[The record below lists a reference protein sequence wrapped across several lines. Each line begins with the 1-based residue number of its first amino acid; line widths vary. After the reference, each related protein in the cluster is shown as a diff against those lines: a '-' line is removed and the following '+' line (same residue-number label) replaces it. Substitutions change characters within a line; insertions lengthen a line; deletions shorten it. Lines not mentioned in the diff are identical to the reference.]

1 VSGHSKWSTIKHK
14 KSALDAKRGK
24 LFGVAVSGHS
34 KWSTIKHKKSAL
46 DAKRGK
52 LFARLIRGIEAA
64 AKVGGPDPEANPT
77 LATAIQ
83 KARDASVPKDNI
95 ERALKRASGE
105 IEGVAYETV
114 YYEGYAPGGVALYVE
129 CVTDN
134 RNRAAND
141 VRAAFN
147 KNGGSLAEPG
157 AVNYLFNRRGVIMV
171 RTDAASEDDILLAGL
186 EAGITDVVT
195 EGDMYRVTTEPSDLQ
210 AVREALEQAGIP
222 IESAESTMLPTVTVP
237 VSDEATAKQVLR
249 LLDALD
255 DCDDVQNVYSNFDIP
270 DQILEAVA

>member
-14 KSALDAKRGK
+14 KGAA
-24 LFGVAVSGHS
+24 
-34 KWSTIKHKKSAL
+34 

-64 AKVGGPDPEANPT
+64 AKVGGPDPDANPT

-83 KARDASVPKDNI
+83 KAKEASVPKDNI

-105 IEGVAYETV
+105 LEGAAYETV

-129 CVTDN
+129 CMTDN

-157 AVNYLFNRRGVIMV
+157 AVNYLFSRTGVILV
-171 RTDAASEDDILLAGL
+171 PAAQVEEDDLLLAGL
-186 EAGITDVVT
+186 EAGIEDVT
-195 EGDMYRVTTEPSDLQ
+195 RDGDSYTVTTQPADLP
-210 AVREALEQAGIP
+210 AVRGALEDAGIP
-222 IESAESTMLPTVTVP
+222 VASADTTMLPSVSVP
-237 VSDEATAKQVLR
+237 VAEESTAKQVLR
-249 LLDALD
+249 LLEALE
-255 DCDDVQNVYSNFDIP
+255 DCDDVQNVYANFDIP
-270 DQILEAVA
+270 DRILEAVA

>member
-14 KSALDAKRGK
+14 KGAA
-24 LFGVAVSGHS
+24 
-34 KWSTIKHKKSAL
+34 

-64 AKVGGPDPEANPT
+64 AKVGGPNPDANPT
-77 LATAIQ
+77 LADAIQ

-95 ERALKRASGE
+95 ERALKRASGDTG
-105 IEGVAYETV
+105 GVDYVNV

-129 CVTDN
+129 CLTDN

-157 AVNYLFNRRGVIMV
+157 AVNYLFTRTGMVLVQAEGV
-171 RTDAASEDDILLAGL
+171 DEDDLLMAGL
-186 EAGITDVVT
+186 DAGISDVRVEQDTYTVTMEPGDLAAVRKALEEAGLPVI
-195 EGDMYRVTTEPSDLQ
+195 S
-210 AVREALEQAGIP
+210 
-222 IESAESTMLPTVTVP
+222 SESTMLPSVTVP
-237 VSDEATAKQVLR
+237 IADEGVARQVLR
-249 LLDALD
+249 LIDALE

-270 DQILEAVA
+270 DRILEAVA

>member
-14 KSALDAKRGK
+14 KGAA
-24 LFGVAVSGHS
+24 
-34 KWSTIKHKKSAL
+34 

-64 AKVGGPDPEANPT
+64 AKVGGANPEGNPT
-77 LATAIQ
+77 LADAIQ

-95 ERALKRASGE
+95 ERALKRASGDTD
-105 IEGVAYETV
+105 GVDYQTIH
-114 YYEGYAPGGVALYVE
+114 YEGYAPGGVALYVE
-129 CVTDN
+129 CLTDN

-157 AVNYLFNRRGVIMV
+157 AVNYLFSRAGVIEV
-171 RTDAASEDDILLAGL
+171 QGEGVDEDDLLLAGL
-186 EAGITDVVT
+186 DAGIEDVRRD
-195 EGDMYRVTTEPSDLQ
+195 GDTYAVTTSPADLL
-210 AVREALEQAGIP
+210 AVRRALEDAGLP
-222 IESAESTMLPTVTVP
+222 VLSSETTMLPSVTVP
-237 VSDEATAKQVLR
+237 VADEGVAKQVLR
-249 LLDALD
+249 LLEALE

-270 DQILEAVA
+270 DRILQAVA